1 MKRDDHRF
9 YFLEG
14 LVHYRQGDVDGARSS
29 LAIAERISIEGA
41 DKKRYADKLA
51 LLGLKNG

>member
-1 MKRDDHRF
+1 
-9 YFLEG
+9 
-14 LVHYRQGDVDGARSS
+14 VHYRQGDVDGARSA
-29 LAIAERISIEGA
+29 LAIAERVSTEGA